1 MAMDSN
7 DTVGGSEGVFIVRQT
22 EAQGGGYAIC
32 ARVATLGGGERLV
45 GFSETV
51 ADLVEKQK
59 LLAAFAVGGST
70 GTTETFSFE
79 PQSGENV
86 SLRFKRR

>member
-1 MAMDSN
+1 MAVDSSE
-7 DTVGGSEGVFIVRQT
+7 TAGGGEGVFIVRQA

-32 ARVATLGGGERLV
+32 ARVATLSGGERLV

-59 LLAAFAVGGST
+59 LMAAFAVGGAT